1 MGPCAPNKRPIDEQ
15 KKIDMLENAVKTVL
29 VTAAG
34 TATAVNIIKRLAQIP
49 GIRLVTTDSNPRSL
63 IAAPTAWHTTHYQV
77 PLASDAGYVPRLVE
91 ICELEKVDALYPI
104 HDSEILAVVT
114 HRNDFPKRVQLPALT
129 PESVRNSNDKWLNFG
144 ICREAGLPVP
154 DTFLGSRLQPHEL
167 AEAERLIRKPR
178 SGVGSVGV
186 RQVTRFDELKPDTD
200 LTEGV
205 VYQTLCSGPEYTVD
219 VLRQDD
225 CLVAVV
231 RERLETKAG
240 VCTKAR
246 VFFDPSIELLAR
258 RISNVFDIHGLFC
271 FQVIGAIERGDVK
284 IIDINPR
291 CGGGTALSVAAGL
304 PLYEWHFANI
314 LGLERATEFKEACE
328 RRIAQ
333 GGEAIVCRHYEEV
346 VTSVQ

>member
-1 MGPCAPNKRPIDEQ
+1 MFESN
-15 KKIDMLENAVKTVL
+15 VKTVL

-34 TATAVNIIKRLAQIP
+34 TATAVNIIKRLAQLP

-63 IAAPTAWHTTHYQV
+63 IAAPTAWNTTHFQV
-77 PLASDAGYVPRLVE
+77 PFASDAGYVPRLVE

-104 HDSEILAVVT
+104 HDAEILAVVSG
-114 HRNDFPKRVQLPALT
+114 RDAFPSRVRLPALT

-144 ICREAGLPVP
+144 ICTQAGLPVP
-154 DTFLGSRLQPHEL
+154 ETFLGSLLQPHEL
-167 AEAERLIRKPR
+167 ARVRSLIRKPR

-186 RQVTRFDELKPDTD
+186 RQVTQFEELKSDTD
-200 LTEGV
+200 LTDKV
-205 VYQTLCSGPEYTVD
+205 VYQALCTGTEYTID

-225 CLVAVV
+225 HLVAIA

-240 VCTKAR
+240 VSTKAR
-246 VFFDPSIELLAR
+246 VFFNPSIDALAR
-258 RISNVFDIHGLFC
+258 RISDVFGLDGIFC
-271 FQVIGAIERGDVK
+271 FQVIGTIGQDDLK

-304 PLYEWHFANI
+304 PLFEWHFANV
-314 LGLERATEFKEACE
+314 LGLESAAEFRDACVS
-328 RRIAQ
+328 RIAQ

-346 VTSVQ
+346 VTSSQ